1 MLPLNELRAAAI
13 FASTDA
19 TRYILNGVYVQIS
32 KEGQITLAATDGRR
46 ACIIKSDALVTN
58 PGEVAAFIL
67 PLRLIKRASP
77 IRGTGNV
84 ELSAEVISEVQIGGT
99 QTTRTRYR
107 ITLSDGE
114 TAVSGRGVDGNYPA
128 YAQALPGKIK
138 AANTHIMIS
147 PKFIGEIS
155 AVAKLLRPSK
165 AKYDPAM
172 VIGGEEETKCTTILL
187 TGIKKFYCIVM
198 PVRVDAVEEIE
209 FGAPDWAKVNV
220 LAPLAPT
227 ATPDAATAAKIGG
240 GA

>member
-13 FASTDA
+13 FASTDS
-19 TRYILNGVYVQIS
+19 TRYILNGVYVQID
-32 KEGQITLAATDGRR
+32 KHGQVTLAATDGRR

-99 QTTRTRYR
+99 QTARIRYR
-107 ITLSDGE
+107 ITISDGE
-114 TAVSGRGVDGNYPA
+114 TAVSCKGVDGNYPA
-128 YAQALPGKIK
+128 YAQVLPGKIT
-138 AANTHIMIS
+138 AANTHIAIA

-155 AVAKLLRPSK
+155 AVAKLLRPAK
-165 AKYDPAM
+165 EKYDPAM
-172 VIGGEEETKCTTILL
+172 VIGGESEAKCITILL
-187 TGIKKFYCIVM
+187 TGINKFYAIVM
-198 PVRVDAVEEIE
+198 PVHVAAVEEIE

-220 LAPLAPT
+220 LAPAPE
-227 ATPDAATAAKIGG
+227 AATAAKIGG